1 MITSIFTFG
10 YFVCAIGALSVWIAS
25 RTVPEK
31 FTPLGPLLQ
40 KMLERRTNRIALLG
54 IWWWIGWHFIGQP
67 WPN

>member
-31 FTPLGPLLQ
+31 ITPLGSLLQ

>member
-10 YFVCAIGALSVWIAS
+10 YFVAAIGALAVWIAS

-31 FTPLGPLLQ
+31 IAPLGSLLQ

-54 IWWWIGWHFIGQP
+54 IWWWIGWHFVGQP